1 MIVPICQ
8 NARFLGAFP
17 FFDMHFDIVKVIYM
31 CKRETETET
40 EIEIETE
47 TETERQNER
56 EREREKTE
64 RERERNKKI
73 FF

>member
-8 NARFLGAFP
+8 NARYLGAFP

-40 EIEIETE
+40 EIETETE

-56 EREREKTE
+56 ENE
-64 RERERNKKI
+64 RERERERV
-73 FF
+73 

>member
-40 EIEIETE
+40 EIETE

-56 EREREKTE
+56 ENE
-64 RERERNKKI
+64 RERENRKGEREK
-73 FF
+73 

>member
-40 EIEIETE
+40 EIEIEIEIETE
-47 TETERQNER
+47 TETE
-56 EREREKTE
+56 TE
-64 RERERNKKI
+64 TDTDTDT
-73 FF
+73 